1 MYEIQLKIIH
11 HSKHQDNHN
20 LNEKRQLADANNEM
34 IQMLEL
40 SGKHFKTAIIKIFKL
55 PITNSL
61 ETNEKIE
68 SQQRNKAIKKNKK
81 NYKTENYNK

>member
-20 LNEKRQLADANNEM
+20 FNEKRQLADANNEM

-68 SQQRNKAIKKNKK
+68 SQQRNKAIKKN
-81 NYKTENYNK
+81 